1 MKMVFEF
8 LEHTAD
14 LKFRASGKSFVEAL
28 EQAGFAVTSAI
39 AGKSEIKPTQLKEFT
54 ITINKPQIL
63 VHDFLAELVFLF
75 STEQFLPSKFELEL
89 KEAIGY
95 RLNAKVWGEVYDE
108 TRHKLETE
116 IKAVTYHQLLYEET
130 DNGVVLEVVCDT

>member
-1 MKMVFEF
+1 MAFEF

-14 LKFRASGKSFVEAL
+14 IKFRASGDSFEKAL
-28 EQAGFAVTSAI
+28 EQAGFALTSAI
-39 AGKSEIKPTQLKEFT
+39 AGESEIKPSEKREFT
-54 ITINKPQIL
+54 ITIHKPQIL
-63 VHDFLAELVFLF
+63 IHDFLAELVFLF

-95 RLNAKVWGEVYDE
+95 RLKATVWGEIYDE

-116 IKAVTYHQLLYEET
+116 VKAITYHQMLFEET
-130 DNGVVLEVVCDT
+130 GDSVTLEVVCDT